1 MPISAPAKRIAIFGL
16 AASMS
21 LTVFPA
27 AVRAAGPGCATPG
40 RDGTASITGVVNTY
54 YPGAATAA
62 ADATTITLGTATGSS
77 TPIAAGDLVLVI
89 QMQDAAI
96 DSTNTSSYGDGIA
109 GDPATGSTALNASGL
124 YEYAVATSAVPLGG
138 GSLTIGSGL
147 INMYTQA
154 APSATQGQ
162 RDFQVIRVPQYI
174 TATLTAGL
182 TAGSFNGSTGGGLV
196 FDVNGALN
204 LNGTAV
210 SVSQEGFRAGLGRPL
225 AGAAGG
231 GPTDYVNLS
240 ANPYHA
246 QKGEGIAGTPQY
258 LYNSLT
264 GGTVNNGVDGYP
276 NGSTARGAPAT
287 AGGGGTD
294 PAPTN
299 NSQNTGGGG
308 GANGGAGGQ
317 GGNSWSSN
325 LALGGF
331 GGTSFPASAAR
342 VTAGAGGGAGTRNNS
357 PLIANASSGG
367 NGGGIVM
374 IRAGSVTGTGSI
386 TADGGTGVAP
396 LNDGGGGG
404 GAGGSVVVAAR
415 SGALAGLTINARG
428 GAGSDAWPTSAG
440 GAPSYHGPGGGGG
453 GGVVLTTS
461 AAIINVNGGVN
472 GTTTTGLAAYG
483 ATPGGTGTQATIL
496 ASQVPGAGSGA
507 SCASDLTIAK
517 THTDPLV
524 PGSTGIYTL
533 TASNVGGTA
542 SSGTTTVTDIL
553 PAGLAPM
560 AAVGTGWTCGIVGQ
574 TVTCTST
581 ASIAGNGSFPA
592 ISLTVAVAQSA
603 TSSLTNTATVSG
615 GGEVN
620 TTNDSASD
628 ATTMVS
634 QADVAVTKTASSGMV
649 AVGSNVAF
657 TVTATNNGP
666 SDASGVQVTDQLPT
680 GLTYAS
686 STPSAGTYTS
696 GTGVWDIGT
705 LANGGSATLALTA
718 TMTATGS
725 VTNTA
730 SKTAETEIDPNA
742 GNNSASVTVT
752 GPASDLTIAK
762 THGAAFV
769 RGSTGS
775 YSLTVTN
782 IGMQASSG
790 TVTVSDT
797 VPAGLTPTSA
807 SGTGWTCGIAA
818 QTVTCTRLDALAA
831 SAAYPMI
838 TVTVSVL
845 QSAAGA
851 VTNGATVAGGA
862 ELNTANDSATDPT
875 SITSRADVG
884 LTKSASSGTVVI
896 GSTVT
901 YLLTA
906 HNAGPSDA
914 TGVQITD
921 QLPAGLTFV
930 SATPAAGTYT
940 ASTGV
945 WNIGSLVNGAT
956 TSLALTATVSAT
968 GTITNTAVKSAE
980 TESDTN
986 LANNSASAAISAQP
1000 TAGIPGPPNGGMA
1013 PAVKQANSLGG
1024 GPIILVGLAIFLVL
1038 LVLRRI
1044 SLRVAALGA
1053 VIALAT
1059 LPTLVGPALTARS
1072 TAAHVSKP
1080 AVPSDVQLF
1089 GKAIS
1094 TVKPKLVTLATLQPA
1109 KGPITPNH
1117 IRIPSLGVDTRVESV
1132 GVTAKGLMDVPG
1144 NIWNAAWLRTG
1155 VKPGALGQAVIDG
1168 HLDSATGPA
1177 VFIDLHRLRP
1187 GDRIYVSDASGHEL
1201 SFKVTAVEV
1210 APLNGFPS
1218 LRVFGPAKGRLL
1230 NLITCAGHFDAKK
1243 RTYDHRLVVFT
1254 TLAS

>member
-1 MPISAPAKRIAIFGL
+1 MPTAAPAKRLAILGL
-16 AASMS
+16 AVAISLSVIPTSVGAAS
-21 LTVFPA
+21 
-27 AVRAAGPGCATPG
+27 PGCATPG

-54 YPGAATAA
+54 YPGSATAA
-62 ADATTITLGTATGSS
+62 AGATTITLGTATGSG

-96 DSTNTSSYGDGIA
+96 NSTNTGAYGDGVA

-138 GSLTIGSGL
+138 GSLIIGSGL
-147 INMYTQA
+147 INAYSQA
-154 APSATQGQ
+154 APSGTQGQ

-174 TATLTAGL
+174 AATLTAGL
-182 TAGSFNGSTGGGLV
+182 TAGSFNGSTGGVLI
-196 FDVNGALN
+196 FDVDGALN
-204 LNGTAV
+204 LNGSAV
-210 SVSQEGFRAGLGRPL
+210 SVSQEGFRAGLGRAL
-225 AGAAGG
+225 AGPGG
-231 GPTDYVNLS
+231 GTQDYVNLS
-240 ANPYHA
+240 ANPFHA

-294 PAPTN
+294 PAAN

-308 GANGGAGGQ
+308 GANGGAGGL

-331 GGTSFPASAAR
+331 GGTGFPASATR
-342 VTAGAGGGAGTRNNS
+342 ITAGAGGGAGTRDNS
-357 PLIANASSGG
+357 PGIANASSGG

-404 GAGGSVVVAAR
+404 GAGGSVVVVAR
-415 SGALAGLTINARG
+415 TGALAGLTISARG
-428 GAGSDAWPTSAG
+428 GAGSNAWPTSAG
-440 GAPSYHGPGGGGG
+440 GPGSYHGPGGGGG
-453 GGVVLTTS
+453 GGVVLVTS
-461 AAIINVNGGVN
+461 AAGTVNLNGGVN
-472 GTTTTGLAAYG
+472 GTTTTDLAAYG
-483 ATPGGTGTQATIL
+483 ATPGATGTQATIL

-524 PGSTGIYTL
+524 RGSTGVYTL
-533 TASNVGGTA
+533 TASNIGGTA
-542 SSGTTTVTDIL
+542 TSGTTTVTDTL
-553 PAGLAPM
+553 PAGLTPM

-581 ASIAGNGSFPA
+581 AAIAGSGSFPP
-592 ISLTVAVAQSA
+592 ISVTVAVAQSA
-603 TSSLTNTATVSG
+603 SSFLTNTASVAG

-620 TTNDSASD
+620 TANDSASD

-649 AVGSNVAF
+649 AVGSNVTF

-666 SDASGVQVTDQLPT
+666 SDASGVQVTDQLPA
-680 GLTYAS
+680 GLTYVS

-718 TMTATGS
+718 TMTTTGT

-730 SKTAETEIDPNA
+730 SKTAETETDPNA
-742 GNNSASVTVT
+742 GNNSASVTIT
-752 GPASDLTIAK
+752 GPVSDLTIAK

-782 IGMQASSG
+782 IGLQASSG

-818 QTVTCTRLDALAA
+818 QTVTCTRSDALAA
-831 SAAYPMI
+831 SAAYPAI

-845 QSAAGA
+845 QSAASA

-862 ELNTANDSATDPT
+862 ELNTSNDSATDPT
-875 SITSRADVG
+875 TITSRADVG
-884 LTKSASSGTVVI
+884 LTKSASSGTVTI

-901 YLLTA
+901 YLVTA
-906 HNAGPSDA
+906 QNTGPSDA
-914 TGVQITD
+914 TGVQVTD

-930 SATPAAGTYT
+930 SATPAMGTYT

-945 WNIGSLVNGAT
+945 WNIGPLLNGAS
-956 TSLALTATVSAT
+956 TSLAITATVAAT
-968 GTITNTAVKSAE
+968 GTITNTATKSAE
-980 TESDTN
+980 FESDTN

-1013 PAVKQANSLGG
+1013 PAAKQANSLGG
-1024 GPIILVGLAIFLVL
+1024 GPIILAGLAIFLVL

-1053 VIALAT
+1053 LIALAT

-1072 TAAHVSKP
+1072 TATHVSKA

-1094 TVKPKLVTLATLQPA
+1094 TVKPKLVMLATLQSA
-1109 KGPITPNH
+1109 KGPITPNR
-1117 IRIPSLGVDTRVESV
+1117 IRIPSLGIDTGVESV

-1144 NIWNAAWLRTG
+1144 NSWNAAWLRTG
-1155 VKPGALGQAVIDG
+1155 VKPGALGQAIIDG
-1168 HLDSATGPA
+1168 HLDSVKGPA

-1187 GDRIYVSDASGHEL
+1187 GDHIYVSDASGNEL
-1201 SFKVTAVEV
+1201 TFKVTALEV

-1218 LRVFGPAKGRLL
+1218 LRVFGPAKGRSL
-1230 NLITCAGHFDAKK
+1230 NLITCAGHFDSK
-1243 RTYDHRLVVFT
+1243 RQTYDHRLVIFT
-1254 TLAS
+1254 TLVS

>member
-1 MPISAPAKRIAIFGL
+1 MPKSTRAKRAALLGL
-16 AASMS
+16 AASIS
-21 LTVFPA
+21 LSVIPA
-27 AVRAAGPGCATPG
+27 AVQAAGPGCATPG

-62 ADATTITLGTATGSS
+62 AGATTITLGAATGSA
-77 TPIAAGDLVLVI
+77 TPIASGDLVLVI

-96 DSTNTSSYGDGIA
+96 DSTNTGAYGDGVA

-138 GSLTIGSGL
+138 GSLTLGSGL
-147 INMYTQA
+147 INTYTQA
-154 APSATQGQ
+154 APSGTQGQ
-162 RDFQVIRVPQYI
+162 RDFQVIRVPQYVA
-174 TATLTAGL
+174 ATLTAGL
-182 TAGSFNGSTGGGLV
+182 TAGSFNGSTGGVLV
-196 FDVNGALN
+196 FDVNGPLN

-210 SVSQEGFRAGLGRPL
+210 SVSQEGFRAGLGRSLTGP
-225 AGAAGG
+225 GG
-231 GPTDYVNLS
+231 GTQDYVNLS
-240 ANPYHA
+240 ANPFHA

-264 GGTVNNGVDGYP
+264 GGTVNNGVDGLP

-294 PAPTN
+294 PAAN

-331 GGTSFPASAAR
+331 GGTGFPASATR
-342 VTAGAGGGAGTRNNS
+342 VAAGAGGGAGTRNNS

-374 IRAGSVTGTGSI
+374 IRAGSVTGTGTI

-404 GAGGSVVVAAR
+404 GAGGSVVVVTR
-415 SGALAGLTINARG
+415 TGALAGLSINARG
-428 GAGSDAWPTSAG
+428 GAGVNAWPTSAG
-440 GAPSYHGPGGGGG
+440 GGGNYHGPGGGGG

-461 AAIINVNGGVN
+461 ATTTNVNGGVN
-472 GTTTTGLAAYG
+472 GTTTTDLAAYG
-483 ATPGGTGTQATIL
+483 ATPGGAGTQATIL

-507 SCASDLTIAK
+507 ACASDLTIAK

-524 PGSTGIYTL
+524 RGNTGVYTL

-542 SSGTTTVTDIL
+542 TSGTTTVTDTL
-553 PAGLAPM
+553 PAGLTPT

-581 ASIAGNGSFPA
+581 AAVAGNGSFPA
-592 ISLTVAVAQSA
+592 IAVTVAVAQSA
-603 TSSLTNTATVSG
+603 SSSFTNTATVAG

-628 ATTMVS
+628 ATTVTS
-634 QADVAVTKTASSGMV
+634 QADVAVTKAASSGMV
-649 AVGSNVAF
+649 AVGSNVTF

-666 SDASGVQVTDQLPT
+666 SDASGVQVTDQLPA
-680 GLTYAS
+680 GLTYVS

-705 LANGGSATLALTA
+705 LANGGSATLTLTA
-718 TMTATGS
+718 TMTTTGS

-730 SKTAETEIDPNA
+730 SKTAETETDPNA
-742 GNNSASVTVT
+742 GNNTASVTIT
-752 GPASDLTIAK
+752 GPVSDLTIAK

-782 IGMQASSG
+782 IGLQASSG
-790 TVTVSDT
+790 AITVSDA

-807 SGTGWTCGIAA
+807 SGTGWTCGIVA
-818 QTVTCTRLDALAA
+818 QTVTCTRSDALAA
-831 SAAYPMI
+831 SAAYPAI
-838 TVTVSVL
+838 SVTVSVL
-845 QSAAGA
+845 PSAAGA
-851 VTNGATVAGGA
+851 VTNGATVAGGG

-875 SITSRADVG
+875 TITSRADVG
-884 LTKSASSGTVVI
+884 VTKTAGSATVVI

-901 YLLTA
+901 YLVTT

-914 TGVQITD
+914 TGVQVTD

-930 SATPAAGTYT
+930 SATPATGTYT

-956 TSLALTATVSAT
+956 TSLALTATVTAT
-968 GTITNTAVKSAE
+968 GTITNTAIKSAE

-986 LANNSASAAISAQP
+986 LANNTASAAISAQP
-1000 TAGIPGPPNGGMA
+1000 TTGIPGPPNGGMA
-1013 PAVKQANSLGG
+1013 PAPKQADLLGG
-1024 GPIILVGLAIFLVL
+1024 GPIILAGLAIFLVL
-1038 LVLRRI
+1038 LFLRRI
-1044 SLRVAALGA
+1044 SLRVAVLGV

-1059 LPTLVGPALTARS
+1059 LPMLVGPALTARS
-1072 TAAHVSKP
+1072 TAARVTQASI
-1080 AVPSDVQLF
+1080 PSDVQLF

-1094 TVKPKLVTLATLQPA
+1094 TAKPKLVTLAALQPA
-1109 KGPITPNH
+1109 NGPITPNR
-1117 IRIPSLGVDTRVESV
+1117 IRIPSLGIDTGVEPV

-1155 VKPGALGQAVIDG
+1155 VEPGAPGQAVIDG
-1168 HLDSATGPA
+1168 HLDSVNGPA
-1177 VFIDLHRLRP
+1177 IFVGLHRLQP
-1187 GDRIYVSDASGHEL
+1187 GDRIYVSDASGKEL
-1201 SFKVTAVEV
+1201 TFKVTALEV

-1218 LRVFGPAKGRLL
+1218 LRVFGPAKGRQL
-1230 NLITCAGHFDAKK
+1230 NLITCAGHFDSKK
-1243 RTYDHRLVVFT
+1243 RTYDHRLVVYT